1 MKRIKDRNGRLEL
14 GYDEMQRIWKV
25 YFQSKMD
32 AVKKVKRDGE
42 SGDSLVS
49 FMQMT
54 WLYVTSRRKT

>member
-25 YFQSKMD
+25 YFQRKMD